1 MSKVK
6 MMSPKDKKKGALV
19 PRLRFPEFI
28 GDREWDCAQM
38 GDIYTF
44 KKNNSFSRDMLN
56 YNAGDVK
63 NIHYGDI
70 HKNFSSHFYAENEN
84 IPFINCNINLES
96 MSEDCLCTA
105 GDIIFADVSEDMK
118 DIGKCIEIISNN
130 KERILSGLHTIF
142 TRQCSSTLVIGF
154 GGHLFQSPRV
164 RAQIQKEAQGTKI
177 LGISS
182 GRLAKI
188 SISFPFA
195 KGEQQ
200 KIADCLSSLDER
212 IAAEAN
218 KLDTLKDH
226 KKGLLKQLFPAEGE
240 TLPQLRFPEFR
251 GAGEW
256 QNFFL
261 GEYSEVVRG
270 GSPRPIDNFL
280 TAERDG
286 LNWLKIGDIN
296 KEAKYVVATTEKVR
310 AEALN
315 KTREIRPGDLILSN
329 SMSFGRPYISK
340 IKTCIHDGWIAITEI
355 SKKLHVDY
363 IYYLIS
369 SPFSQH
375 YFASNAAGSGVQNLN
390 ADIIKSLPIFFP
402 NILEQQRIADCLSSL
417 DEIITAQAQK
427 IDLLKTHKKG
437 LMQQLF
443 PVIDEAKA

>member
-1 MSKVK
+1 
-6 MMSPKDKKKGALV
+6 MMSAKDKKKGALV

-212 IAAEAN
+212 ITAETS

-240 TLPQLRFPEFR
+240 TLPQLRFSEFR
-251 GAGEW
+251 DAGEW
-256 QNFFL
+256 
-261 GEYSEVVRG
+261 E
-270 GSPRPIDNFL
+270 
-280 TAERDG
+280 
-286 LNWLKIGDIN
+286 KIQ
-296 KEAKYVVATTEKVR
+296 
-310 AEALN
+310 L
-315 KTREIRPGDLILSN
+315 
-329 SMSFGRPYISK
+329 SK
-340 IKTCIHDGWIAITEI
+340 IAIPVSERATHGDADAVLTLSAEHGVVTQGVYFGKKVAGDDVKRYIRIKNNDFVYNDRTTKLYKYGTIKRLSRHAYGIVSPIYKCFRFNREEI
-355 SKKLHVDY
+355 PV
-363 IYYLIS
+363 
-369 SPFSQH
+369 FWEW
-375 YFASNAAGSGVQNLN
+375 YFESGVHDAQLHS
-390 ADIIKSLPIFFP
+390 IINEGAKEGRFNISIQKFLSIFVYFP
-402 NILEQQRIADCLSSL
+402 NRLEQQRIADCLSSL
-417 DEIITAQAQK
+417 DELISAQTQK

-443 PVIDEAKA
+443 PALDEAKA